1 MKRTILNVLTFI
13 SILSFASCT
22 DITSE
27 TSTKTKDTLQNV
39 KSMIQELDSSTSSL
53 KVQYILSTT
62 YPSLADSVW
71 KTISNPSKDD
81 LEIDEVGKNQPLW
94 IRVADIKS
102 DSIKWNVYGPL
113 RGENQTIAITKV
125 IETKT
130 SKNFLELESSN
141 EKNVN
146 KGLKCCKVRIRV
158 RVRVVV
164 NTPDVTVR
172 NPIPEITIN
181 WRKPI
186 PSVTIKGPD
195 IVVEDL
201 PRLPSIDSPIPADGT
216 PNVGMACEMIGNEAV
231 LFIQNEESKPVDVWI
246 IWKGVNLG
254 PSRIEPKTMRSLGK
268 TGYSSC
274 EAANENIY
282 ITKAKFP
289 GGW

>member
-1 MKRTILNVLTFI
+1 MKRTILNLLTVM
-13 SILSFASCT
+13 SILSFASCCNM
-22 DITSE
+22 TSE
-27 TSTKTKDTLQNV
+27 TSSKAKDSLQNV
-39 KSMIQELDSSTSSL
+39 KSMIQELDTSTSSL
-53 KVQYILSTT
+53 NVQYILSTK
-62 YPSLADSVW
+62 YPTMVDSVW
-71 KTISNPSKDD
+71 QPLSKPSKDE

-102 DSIKWNVYGPL
+102 DSLKWSVYGPL

-125 IETKT
+125 IETGT
-130 SKNFLELESSN
+130 STNFLELESSN

-146 KGLKCCKVRIRV
+146 KGLRCCRVRIRV

-164 NTPDVTVR
+164 NTPSVTVR

-186 PSVTIKGPD
+186 PSVTVKGPD

-201 PRLPSIDSPIPADGT
+201 PRLPSIDSPIPTDGT
-216 PNVGMACEMIGNEAV
+216 PNVGMACEMRGNEAV
-231 LFIQNEESKPVDVWI
+231 LFIQNDESKPVDVWI
-246 IWKGVNLG
+246 IWKGINLG
-254 PSRIEPKTMRSLGK
+254 PSRIEPKSMRSLGK